1 MLLKTAFSRHSKC
14 IVARA
19 NRALDRDFADDNQN
33 CLPGSTPFQPF
44 EGVFGSSVHHRF
56 RA

>member
-1 MLLKTAFSRHSKC
+1 MLLKTAFFRRNKC
-14 IVARA
+14 VADSA
-19 NRALDRDFADDNQN
+19 NRALDRDFAGDNRSVM
-33 CLPGSTPFQPF
+33 PGATPFQPF